1 LKKVLL
7 YVILVAVVLQGVN
20 RWAVYI
26 QFQLN
31 KEFIA
36 KNLCV
41 KKAIKNNCCQGS
53 CQLSKRLGE
62 EKNPKN
68 NSSQTQPK
76 EEQEQILYLQN
87 ILPFLK
93 VIATDDQINH
103 SFHYSISFTEVEIKP
118 LFHPPAL
125 IS

>member
-1 LKKVLL
+1 M
-7 YVILVAVVLQGVN
+7 LVAVVLQGVN
-20 RWAVYI
+20 RWAVYV
-26 QFQLN
+26 QFQL
-31 KEFIA
+31 KREFIA
-36 KNLCV
+36 KNLCI

-76 EEQEQILYLQN
+76 EQEQILQLQN
-87 ILPFLK
+87 LPPFLK
-93 VIATDDQINH
+93 VQTNYDQITH
-103 SFHYSISFTEVEIKP
+103 LFHYSKSLTESETKP
-118 LFHPPAL
+118 PLHPPAS